1 MADVFPPLQPALA
14 DRYLIERELGRGGMA
29 TVYLAQ
35 DLKHHRQVAIKVLK
49 PELAAALGPERFLR
63 EIEIAAGLTHPHVL
77 PLHESGEAAG
87 FLYYVM
93 PFVDG
98 ETLRARLN
106 REQQLP
112 LEEAV
117 QIAREVADALSYAH
131 GRDVVHRDIKPENIL
146 LSGGHAVVADF
157 GIARA
162 ISVAGRDKFTATG
175 MVVGTPAYMSPEQA
189 SGQSRIDGRADIYAL
204 GCMLY
209 EMLAGDPPFLA
220 STPQAVLAR
229 QALDPV
235 PRLRTVRQTVPRSV
249 EQAITKALAK
259 VAADRFATAA
269 QFAEALIAVA
279 PAVGEVGPENS
290 IVVLDFTNISGDP
303 GLDWLSSGIAETVS
317 VDLKKIAGLQII
329 NHERAARALAG
340 REKGAIS
347 GNDILSVG
355 RALGA
360 RWVVWGGFQNFGSVI
375 RITPQFAETE
385 TEELISAAKIDGPI
399 QDIFALQDRIVTGLM
414 GILNVKLSSHDL
426 ERIGKPQTAQLQA
439 YEYYAKGR
447 QLFTLFG
454 TTSLEQAAEYFEHA
468 IAIDPA
474 YALAYSG
481 LGSTFGFRYIARTRK
496 EDLSLA
502 ITHLERALELD
513 PDLFEPYGWL
523 AYAYTRAYR
532 FDEGQQ
538 AADRAVALEP
548 ESTFSHYFAGLNRVV
563 RGAVEHRWELYPE
576 AAPMLVR
583 AIAVEP
589 NFQPAYIGLGWIYML
604 NGQYNVARVAFD
616 RAVEIEETGRFKEI
630 RFVGGL
636 TLRAGLDLREARW
649 EDARGRLRRALEH
662 YEGTDHVY
670 AEAFTALSYCGLAE
684 IEEQAGNYDRA
695 VEHYTRAGE
704 IIAQHPHR
712 LGVGYL
718 RVKAG
723 LGLART
729 FHRLHMRRDEVQ
741 QVNDACRLLEH
752 KQDYDFNWMWEGSD
766 AQAQYDLARYRAA
779 AGHREEALQALRR
792 AVTWGWGDWPLLE
805 ADDGFARYR
814 DDPELASVR
823 DLVRARRLPD
833 CASLAD
839 A

>member
-1 MADVFPPLQPALA
+1 
-14 DRYLIERELGRGGMA
+14 
-29 TVYLAQ
+29 
-35 DLKHHRQVAIKVLK
+35 
-49 PELAAALGPERFLR
+49 
-63 EIEIAAGLTHPHVL
+63 
-77 PLHESGEAAG
+77 
-87 FLYYVM
+87 
-93 PFVDG
+93 
-98 ETLRARLN
+98 
-106 REQQLP
+106 
-112 LEEAV
+112 
-117 QIAREVADALSYAH
+117 
-131 GRDVVHRDIKPENIL
+131 
-146 LSGGHAVVADF
+146 
-157 GIARA
+157 
-162 ISVAGRDKFTATG
+162 
-175 MVVGTPAYMSPEQA
+175 
-189 SGQSRIDGRADIYAL
+189 
-204 GCMLY
+204 
-209 EMLAGDPPFLA
+209 
-220 STPQAVLAR
+220 
-229 QALDPV
+229 
-235 PRLRTVRQTVPRSV
+235 
-249 EQAITKALAK
+249 
-259 VAADRFATAA
+259 
-269 QFAEALIAVA
+269 
-279 PAVGEVGPENS
+279 
-290 IVVLDFTNISGDP
+290 
-303 GLDWLSSGIAETVS
+303 
-317 VDLKKIAGLQII
+317 
-329 NHERAARALAG
+329 
-340 REKGAIS
+340 
-347 GNDILSVG
+347 
-355 RALGA
+355 
-360 RWVVWGGFQNFGSVI
+360 
-375 RITPQFAETE
+375 
-385 TEELISAAKIDGPI
+385 
-399 QDIFALQDRIVTGLM
+399 
-414 GILNVKLSSHDL
+414 L

-454 TTSLEQAAEYFEHA
+454 TTSLEQAAEYFQQA

-616 RAVEIEETGRFKEI
+616 RAVEIEETGRFREI

-779 AGHREEALQALRR
+779 VGHREEALQALRR
-792 AVTWGWGDWPLLE
+792 AVTWGWGDWPVLE

-839 A
+839 V

>member
-1 MADVFPPLQPALA
+1 
-14 DRYLIERELGRGGMA
+14 
-29 TVYLAQ
+29 
-35 DLKHHRQVAIKVLK
+35 
-49 PELAAALGPERFLR
+49 
-63 EIEIAAGLTHPHVL
+63 
-77 PLHESGEAAG
+77 
-87 FLYYVM
+87 
-93 PFVDG
+93 
-98 ETLRARLN
+98 
-106 REQQLP
+106 
-112 LEEAV
+112 
-117 QIAREVADALSYAH
+117 
-131 GRDVVHRDIKPENIL
+131 
-146 LSGGHAVVADF
+146 
-157 GIARA
+157 
-162 ISVAGRDKFTATG
+162 
-175 MVVGTPAYMSPEQA
+175 
-189 SGQSRIDGRADIYAL
+189 
-204 GCMLY
+204 
-209 EMLAGDPPFLA
+209 MLAGDPPFLA

-269 QFAEALIAVA
+269 QFAEALIAAA
-279 PAVGEVGPENS
+279 PAVGEVGREDS

-414 GILNVKLSSHDL
+414 DILNVKLSSHDL

-454 TTSLEQAAEYFEHA
+454 TTSLEQAAEYFQQA

-616 RAVEIEETGRFKEI
+616 RAVEIEETGRFREI

-779 AGHREEALQALRR
+779 VGHREEALQALRR
-792 AVTWGWGDWPLLE
+792 AVTWGWGDWPVLE

-839 A
+839 V